1 METAVGGATTKG
13 KFEMRPLFSSDI
25 GRIKMLYLQH
35 ERKIDNSVSD
45 PNNEP
50 IPQQAAVTTTAEDD
64 GYPAMLS

>member
-13 KFEMRPLFSSDI
+13 KFEMRPLFRYRED
-25 GRIKMLYLQH
+25 KNFVFY
-35 ERKIDNSVSD
+35 ERKIEKSASD